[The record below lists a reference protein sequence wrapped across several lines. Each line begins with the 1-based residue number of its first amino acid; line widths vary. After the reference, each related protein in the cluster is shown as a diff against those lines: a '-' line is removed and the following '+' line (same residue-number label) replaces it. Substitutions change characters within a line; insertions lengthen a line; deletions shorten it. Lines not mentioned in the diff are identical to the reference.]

1 MDHCF
6 QRADDT
12 LVEDEG
18 WHAAAARYQDFVR
31 RHRGSRLLLLEIGA
45 GGNTAVFIKYPFW
58 QMAAENPRATYA
70 CVSLGEAMAPAEISE
85 RSVLLDMGAANTIEA
100 LLKQ

>member
-1 MDHCF
+1 
-6 QRADDT
+6 
-12 LVEDEG
+12 
-18 WHAAAARYQDFVR
+18 
-31 RHRGSRLLLLEIGA
+31 
-45 GGNTAVFIKYPFW
+45 
-58 QMAAENPRATYA
+58 MAAENPRAAYA